1 MCSSLQSKDD
11 PMKSSVVFKIIQ
23 ASVKRKSR
31 RFGKVEKFSFQP
43 VTKDIFVKVTK
54 LKNSKPCY
62 GRLTAYINDADPF
75 KLNVF
80 DNFVT
85 LRPLTQFEPKI
96 SPIKSKKV
104 LKFALLGNC
113 FSDLFNCG

>member
-31 RFGKVEKFSFQP
+31 R
-43 VTKDIFVKVTK
+43 FVKVTK